1 MKYSYNINGRDLIY
15 LNFYFMDQNDLK
27 KARRNLKFSPLIF
40 AVLIVF
46 FKTLKD
52 GLNANFIVASA
63 ILYLIW
69 FFISDRIL
77 DRMAARRMNRAI
89 NTPENKWLTNTRTM
103 TLEDDY
109 ISESIEMN
117 NGESKELFKKSY
129 GELTKI
135 EASEHGIYIF
145 LDDDAAFIMPRKA
158 FDSAEEMKKT
168 YSFIINKYNEEKQEE
183 NID

>member
-1 MKYSYNINGRDLIY
+1 MKYSYNIDGRDLIY
-15 LNFYFMDQNDLK
+15 LNFYFMDQDDLK
-27 KARRNLKFSPLIF
+27 KARRNLRFSPLIF
-40 AVLIVF
+40 AALIVF
-46 FKTLKD
+46 LKTLKD
-52 GLNANFIVASA
+52 GVNPNFIAASV

-77 DRMAARRMNRAI
+77 DRMSARRMNRAI

-103 TLEDDY
+103 TLADDY
-109 ISESIEMN
+109 ISESIEMD
-117 NGESKELFKKSY
+117 NGKSKELFKKNY

-145 LDDDAAFIMPRKA
+145 LEDDAAFIMPRKA
-158 FDSAEEMKKT
+158 FKSSNEMEKIHK
-168 YSFIINKYNEEKQEE
+168 FIIDKYNEEKQED